1 MDKKTIVVIPA
12 RMASSRFPGKPLAG
26 ILGLPMIEH
35 VRRRAL
41 LAEGID
47 EVVVATCDQ
56 EIIDAVTENG
66 GRAVMTADTHE
77 RSTERVE
84 EAMGALE
91 GDVVVVAQG
100 DEPLLIPE
108 SLQQVSAPFQGDG
121 SLESVSLLSPL
132 EGEADYGNP
141 NIVKAACDNSGYI
154 LFYSRAAIPFYQ
166 KAGTCPIYRETGI
179 RAFRRDF
186 LHEYVHLP
194 ETPFERVESVD
205 MLRLLEH
212 GHRVLGVPTG
222 YATMGVDHPED
233 VAIAEEAIAKDEMQ
247 RKLYERIVKSSQ

>member
-1 MDKKTIVVIPA
+1 MKKKTIVVIPA

-56 EIIDAVTENG
+56 EIMDAVMENG

-84 EAMGALE
+84 EAMGSLE

-108 SLQQVSAPFQGDG
+108 SLQQVSAPFQEDS

-141 NIVKAACDNSGYI
+141 NIVKAACDISGYI

-186 LHEYVHLP
+186 LHEYVNLP

-212 GHRVLGVPTG
+212 GHRVLGVPTD

-233 VAIAEEAIAKDEMQ
+233 VAIAEEAIEKDEMQ

>member
-1 MDKKTIVVIPA
+1 MKKKTIVVIPA
-12 RMASSRFPGKPLAG
+12 RMASSRFPEKPLAE

-41 LAEGID
+41 LAEGIH
-47 EVVVATCDQ
+47 EVIVATCDRK
-56 EIIDAVTENG
+56 IMDAVTEAG
-66 GRAVMTADTHE
+66 GRAVMTSDTHE

-84 EAMGALE
+84 EAVRSLD

-108 SLQQVSAPFQGDG
+108 SLRQVSDPFHGDDT
-121 SLESVSLLSPL
+121 LESVSLLSPL
-132 EGEADYGNP
+132 ERGADYGNP
-141 NIVKAACDNSGYI
+141 NIVKAACDRNGYI
-154 LFYSRAAIPFYQ
+154 MFYSRAAIPFYQ
-166 KAGTCPIYRETGI
+166 KPGTCPVYRETGI
-179 RAFRRDF
+179 RAFRKDF
-186 LHEYVHLP
+186 LHVYVSLP

-212 GHRVLGVPTG
+212 GHRVLGVPTD

-233 VAIAEEAIAKDEMQ
+233 IAIVEDVIAKDEAQ
-247 RKLYERIVKSSQ
+247 RKLYERIVKKSP